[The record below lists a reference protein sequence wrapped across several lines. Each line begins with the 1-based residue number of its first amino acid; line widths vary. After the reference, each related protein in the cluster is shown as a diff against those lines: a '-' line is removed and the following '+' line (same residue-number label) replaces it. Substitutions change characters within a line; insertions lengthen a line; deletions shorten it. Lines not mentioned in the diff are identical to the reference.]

1 MTGARLMRKPWRSG
15 FKQLRLLLVAMPLLA
30 GVYEAYEA
38 ASRNSKHELVIARLV
53 SFVDE
58 LATRLPLMLILAI
71 VVYGLVSVVGSVL
84 WWLNGASI
92 AGRAARHAVETPPW
106 PNKLS
111 PATASKFFKKR
122 GIQHYRY

>member
-1 MTGARLMRKPWRSG
+1 MRKPWRSG

-38 ASRNSKHELVIARLV
+38 ASRNSKRELVIARLV

-58 LATRLPLMLILAI
+58 LATRLPLMLILAFI
-71 VVYGLVSVVGSVL
+71 VYGLVSVVGSVL

-92 AGRAARHAVETPPW
+92 AAQAARHAVETPPW

-122 GIQHYRY
+122 GIQHHRY